1 MIGGNTASITA
12 GQILIIFLKLK
23 NRDRIKK

>member
-12 GQILIIFLKLK
+12 GHIVGSFLKSK
-23 NRDRIKK
+23 DRKLNAK